1 MLLDYFAAR
10 YVEPSS
16 GDAQPAKSTST
27 KDELQTA

>member
-16 GDAQPAKSTST
+16 GDARSARASSTN
-27 KDELQTA
+27 DELQTT